1 MTREG
6 MGYFCFGTAVGA
18 VAAILLAPKSG
29 EETRAYM
36 QTKANDAT
44 DYVKSSVKSSIDSA
58 RSTVNDTLNRGKEA
72 AKKQVDNLSAALDAG
87 KQAYQE
93 AVTERFQNG

>member
-6 MGYFCFGTAVGA
+6 IGYFCFGTAVGA

-29 EETRAYM
+29 GETRAYM
-36 QTKANDAT
+36 QSKAADAT
-44 DYVKSSVKSSIDSA
+44 DYVKSSLDDA
-58 RSTVNDTLNRGKEA
+58 RNTVNETLSRGKEA
-72 AKKQVDNLSAALDAG
+72 AKKQVDNLSAAIDAG

-93 AVTERFQNG
+93 AATERFQNR